1 MWLRSLALS
10 AAVILAGSEAI
21 AAGPDEPSL
30 RAADAEQMRIIVDE
44 DANAQQAFMHDNY
57 IINGPSNQ
65 VLRKPQLLQM
75 LSQGA
80 MASDTF
86 QRTIEAVQIT
96 DNVGIVM
103 GRETVAPSP
112 GSQLAKLHGPDVLQR
127 RFTNVFYFDD
137 GKWRFLARQATLVAT
152 PPPRAP

>member
-10 AAVILAGSEAI
+10 AAVVLAGSEAI
-21 AAGPDEPSL
+21 AAGPDEASL

-65 VLRKPQLLQM
+65 VLRKPRLMQM

-103 GRETVAPSP
+103 GRETVAPSR
-112 GSQLAKLHGPDVLQR
+112 GSQLAKLHGPSVLQR
-127 RFTNVFYFDD
+127 RFTNVFYFNG
-137 GKWRFLARQATLVAT
+137 GKWRFLARQATLVAS
-152 PPPRAP
+152 PPPNAP